1 MFHVARG
8 LENSDLRQEY
18 LTQICEGDQPLRE
31 RVEALLDVHEK
42 EQTFLKSQTVNE
54 PTVLYSG
61 VAEKVGQQI
70 GRYKLLQKIGEGGFG
85 VVYMA
90 EQSRPLRRKV
100 ALKVIK
106 PGMDTSAVIAR
117 FEAERQALALMDHP
131 GIAKVFDGGT
141 TDSGRPYFVMELV
154 KGIPVTEFCDENR
167 FSVRQRLK
175 LFTTICRA
183 IQHAHQKGVIHR
195 DIKPSN
201 VLVTLHDGQPVPKVI
216 DFGVSKAIS
225 QQLTEK
231 TLFTAHGQMI
241 GTPQYMS
248 PEQAEMS
255 GLDIDTRSDVYSLGI
270 LLYELLT
277 GVTPLDPEQ
286 IRNTA
291 FAELQRLIRED
302 EPVHPSRR
310 CSTQGEQSATIA
322 AKRRTDARKL
332 GLLLRGEL
340 DWVIMKTLEKD
351 RNRRYESP
359 NALATDV
366 ENFLNDETVT
376 ACPPSIVYRFKKFSH
391 RNKTLLLTGGSIVML
406 LFLSTVSL
414 WTLYVAEEN
423 AKKEAVKAQVEAEM
437 ARGQAEEV
445 LKVNSDLRRQQMIAI
460 VFSLA
465 ASGQENQAHQQIQQP
480 GIDDDVRIALTAMLN
495 AEIAS
500 IHGDPLEAVRILEGL
515 NAHKNDVIPQALLA
529 ITGPTI
535 VTLSCTAFLPHRL
548 LTKSCLSAK
557 PCSGWTSNRA

>member
-1 MFHVARG
+1 
-8 LENSDLRQEY
+8 
-18 LTQICEGDQPLRE
+18 
-31 RVEALLDVHEK
+31 
-42 EQTFLKSQTVNE
+42 
-54 PTVLYSG
+54 
-61 VAEKVGQQI
+61 
-70 GRYKLLQKIGEGGFG
+70 
-85 VVYMA
+85 
-90 EQSRPLRRKV
+90 
-100 ALKVIK
+100 
-106 PGMDTSAVIAR
+106 
-117 FEAERQALALMDHP
+117 MDHP

-154 KGIPVTEFCDENR
+154 KGVSVTEFCDENR
-167 FSVRQRLK
+167 LSVRQRLE

-255 GLDIDTRSDVYSLGI
+255 GIDIDTRSDIYSLGI

-277 GVTPLDPEQ
+277 GFTPLDPEQ
-286 IRNTA
+286 IRSTA

-322 AKRRTDARKL
+322 AKRRTDPRKL

-340 DWVIMKTLEKD
+340 DWIIMKTLEKD

-376 ACPPSIVYRFKKFSH
+376 ACPPSITYRFKKFSV
-391 RNKTLLLTGGSIVML
+391 RNKTLLLTGGAIALL
-406 LFLSTVSL
+406 LFASALSGWV
-414 WTLYVAEEN
+414 LYGRAEKARQEALNARKEAEN
-423 AKKEAVKAQVEAEM
+423 ATGDANRERDHLRKA
-437 ARGQAEEV
+437 
-445 LKVNSDLRRQQMIAI
+445 LNDISDLQRQQTIEI

-465 ASGQENQAHQQIQQP
+465 TFGQEHQAHQKIQEAE
-480 GIDDDVRIALTAMLN
+480 IDDKDRTVLTAMLN
-495 AEIAS
+495 AEIES
-500 IHGDPLEAVRILEGL
+500 IHSNPLKAVRILEDL
-515 NAHKNDVIPQALLA
+515 KNHENDVILQALLA
-529 ITGPTI
+529 NAYFDAGNYWAYYRHPVVHGVLSPQTPYENLFVGKAMFWLDFKQS
-535 VTLSCTAFLPHRL
+535 VTYLDEAVALTPSPLS
-548 LTKSCLSAK
+548 LTYRARSLALQAVLSANVRPAIYRIHTVRLQK
-557 PCSGWTSNRA
+557 SMRWQTVRDQNTSGLYPE